1 MKERFSTVSLLK
13 SCIESQEEK
22 VMVPEK
28 LFIEIKDHIK
38 DVVSK
43 KSALG
48 RSLWDEL
55 LKLHPADI
63 AVFFSE
69 LPEEYFKKLFVELP
83 QEINCAVFREF
94 SESMQSLAL
103 SFLTDIQRSEVLSCL
118 TTDEL
123 TDIFETLSD
132 DDLKKYLGLLQKN
145 DREKVLSLLQF
156 DPQSA
161 GGIMDT
167 DVLPLTDT
175 FTVHRSIQLIQRL
188 QVHKE
193 LHRKLFVI
201 NKAKQLVGFIN
212 LEDLVLHK
220 GDTPLSEF
228 MKQNEFVVQA
238 YEDQESIA
246 QRMMH
251 YNLAIV
257 PVVGENNYFLGV
269 IPSST
274 LVDVIGEESA
284 EDVYRMSAMSPVK
297 GTYLEVSFWRQLYQR
312 SYILIVLMLA
322 QSLSSAILKTHK
334 TLLAGVAGGILLQFV
349 TMLISTGGNASS
361 QTSGVI
367 IQGMASGEI
376 NSSNLKRFFKREILL
391 SLAIACVLGMTA
403 FARVYTTSGHVIGS
417 IAVTLSVFCIVVV
430 AIIIGSTIPVLLRR
444 LRIDPAYW
452 AGPVLATVMDILGL
466 LIYCTIAAA
475 IFSYFTNFS

>member
-1 MKERFSTVSLLK
+1 
-13 SCIESQEEK
+13 
-22 VMVPEK
+22 MVPEK
-28 LFIEIKDHIK
+28 LFAEIKDHIK
-38 DVVSK
+38 DVISK

-63 AVFFSE
+63 AIFFSG
-69 LPEEYFKKLFVELP
+69 LPEEHFKKLFIDLP
-83 QEINCAVFREF
+83 APLHCAVFREF
-94 SESMQSLAL
+94 SEIMQSLAL
-103 SFLTDIQRSEVLSCL
+103 SFLTDIQCSDVLSCL

-123 TDIFETLSD
+123 TDIFENLSD
-132 DDLKKYLGLLQKN
+132 QDLKKYLGLLQKT

-156 DPQSA
+156 DSHSA

-167 DVLPLTDT
+167 DVLPLTDY
-175 FTVHRSIQLIQRL
+175 FTVQKSIQLIQRL

-201 NKAKQLVGFIN
+201 NKAKQLVGFIY

-220 GDTPLSEF
+220 PETPLTEF
-228 MKQNEFVVQA
+228 MKQNEFVVLA
-238 YEDQESIA
+238 HEDQESIA

-251 YNLAIV
+251 YNLTIV

-274 LVDVIGEESA
+274 LVDIIEEESA
-284 EDVYRMSAMSPVK
+284 EDVYRMSAMSPAK
-297 GTYLEVSFWRQLYQR
+297 GGYLEVSFFRQLYQR
-312 SYILIVLMLA
+312 SYILIILMLA
-322 QSLSSAILKTHK
+322 QSLSSAILKTNK
-334 TLLAGVAGGILLQFV
+334 TLLASVAGGVLLQFV

-376 NSSNLKRFFKREILL
+376 NSANLRRFFKREMLL
-391 SLAIACVLGMTA
+391 SCAIALVLGVTA
-403 FARVYTTSGHVIGS
+403 FARVYTTSGNMMGS
-417 IAVTLSVFCIVVV
+417 IAVTLSVVSIVVV
-430 AIIIGSTIPVLLRR
+430 AIFIGSSVPVLLRK
-444 LRIDPAYW
+444 LGIDPAYW

-466 LIYCTIAAA
+466 LIYCAIAQTV
-475 IFSYFTNFS
+475 FGYFTTFS